1 MSCRMLPRFRMM
13 AHEDY
18 LHLAPFLPFPC
29 AHVTGPANVTG
40 PPVLIN
46 EFQCETIEHVFLSF
60 KCRQQITNTPTTKHR
75 KWLPPGGLTA
85 SWNKEF
91 PALNKMA
98 TAFKLLTFFRCICA
112 VLSSSSSYSGPS
124 SPQSVQVV
132 SFLSFVFFFLFFFK
146 KRAVGS
152 VMDGQPLHT
161 LQLRALHTYI
171 QSQPEA

>member
-1 MSCRMLPRFRMM
+1 MPCCCGNLVRFKFPTLNYYNNNKRIMEETSTRNVNIYDVEYTVIRKDSKCNCFRGEMSCRMLPRFRMM

-112 VLSSSSSYSGPS
+112 VLSSSSS
-124 SPQSVQVV
+124 
-132 SFLSFVFFFLFFFK
+132 
-146 KRAVGS
+146 
-152 VMDGQPLHT
+152 
-161 LQLRALHTYI
+161 
-171 QSQPEA
+171 